1 MKIFT
6 VGYDGQAFSDGANLG
21 DDIQSIAAKR
31 LLPKVDGAICREDLS
46 KAQDKGV
53 ISMNGFFMRRGSWPP
68 SETLEPFFF
77 AFHISKKSHQQ
88 ICSPAGIEYLKK
100 YQPIGCRDR
109 GTKELLIKKGVDAY
123 YSKCVTLTFEK
134 RTESPKEGRVFLVNL
149 SDAAT
154 RFVPRSIRRDAI
166 AVNQASVKLPNL
178 SSEQRESLAEHVL
191 TTYKEHASLVI
202 TSKIHCAMPCI
213 AMGIPVVFLY
223 EKSNKVDY
231 RVEIIDGLLGINYVN
246 PSWFAKKFLNRFLRN
261 RVNWAPD
268 PVNIEEEKQVIRR
281 GYLEALQRS
290 VERFSKRVGSH

>member
-6 VGYDGQAFSDGANLG
+6 VGYDGHSFSDGANLG

-31 LLPKVDGAICREDLS
+31 LLPRVDGDICREELS
-46 KAQDKGV
+46 ETLEHGV
-53 ISMNGFFMRRGSWPP
+53 ISMNGFFVRRGDWPP

-88 ICSPAGIEYLKK
+88 ICSPEGIEYLKR

-109 GTKELLIKKGVDAY
+109 GTKDLLVKNGVDAY

-134 RTESPKEGRVFLVNL
+134 RAEAPRDGKVFLVNL

-154 RFVPRSIRRDAI
+154 RFVPRSIRKDAI
-166 AVNQASVKLPNL
+166 TVNQADVKIPNL

-191 TTYKEHASLVI
+191 ATYKEHASLVI

-213 AMGIPVVFLY
+213 AMGIPVVFLF
-223 EKSNKVDY
+223 EKRSKVDY
-231 RVEIIDGLLGINYVN
+231 RVEIIDDLLGINYVN
-246 PSWFAKKFLNRFLRN
+246 SSWLAKKVLNRFLRK
-261 RVNWAPD
+261 RVNWSPD
-268 PVNIEEEKQVIRR
+268 PANIEEEKETIRR
-281 GYLEALQRS
+281 GYLDAFQRS
-290 VERFSKRVGSH
+290 VERFSKRVCC